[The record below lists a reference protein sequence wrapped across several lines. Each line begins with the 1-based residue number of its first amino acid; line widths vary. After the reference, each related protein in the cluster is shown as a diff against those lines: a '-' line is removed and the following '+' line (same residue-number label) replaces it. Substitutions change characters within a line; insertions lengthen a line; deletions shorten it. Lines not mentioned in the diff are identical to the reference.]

1 MSGAREAILSTIERS
16 RHARLPRPA
25 GRRPAFETDDL
36 AGLFSERAMA
46 RRTQIAGIPSPDH
59 APFAVEILLKDE
71 GAPPR
76 LHVPAQSPLRA
87 LPWKNVPQLT
97 LFGGRPGIDDS
108 ALAAADYAIAE
119 TGTLVFLSATDRP
132 ASWHFLPARA
142 FVILSAVQIVPTLEH
157 VLAAVKAKGM
167 PSTLNLI
174 TGPSCTG
181 DIEQSI
187 EFGAHGPKQVHI
199 LLCD

>member
-1 MSGAREAILSTIERS
+1 MTGAREAILSSIERS
-16 RHARLPRPA
+16 RGARLPRPA
-25 GRRPAFETDDL
+25 DHVPTVETEDL
-36 AGLFSERAMA
+36 VALFSQRAMA
-46 RRTQIAGIPSPDH
+46 RRAQIAGIPSPEH
-59 APFAVEILLKDE
+59 APFAIGVLLKDE
-71 GAPPR
+71 GAPLR

-87 LPWKNVPQLT
+87 LSWKNAAGIT
-97 LFGGRPGIDDS
+97 LYGGRPSIEDS

-119 TGTLVFLSATDRP
+119 TGTLVFLSAPARP
-132 ASWHFLPARA
+132 ASWHFLPSRA
-142 FVILSAVQIVPTLEH
+142 FVILSSAQILPTLED

-187 EFGAHGPKQVHI
+187 EYGAHGPKQVHI